1 MKKYKEYK
9 DETPERTINLIRSI
23 LTDLDLLLLD
33 SNANCDNIFACRV
46 ILGNHDLAKLGI
58 GMNGKGSTFEYALA
72 SGYAEFMEKIQN
84 RFLCDY
90 IHTFYGTKEFVNTLP
105 PDSMY
110 KKKIHKENVALDFR
124 YDEREEYWTL
134 EKVLTSFGS
143 ELMLL
148 YHANNIEELK
158 SILIDVIKIEENHIL
173 MIPCFSKRDNDE
185 VFVPIDL
192 ILHAIGSNGMTA
204 GNSESEALLHGFCEI
219 FERYALKNIYY
230 GELTPPTIPIDEF
243 SDTPVYEKIKY
254 LIEKKG
260 YEIIIKDCSLGKGLP
275 VYGAII
281 IDKQNHLYNFKLGS
295 DFVPYIAVDRCLN
308 EAYQSTKGFIGL
320 PIDFSWTNNQ
330 KNTLNEEV
338 VNSNYHR
345 ILESSS
351 GIWPLSIF
359 SPIPSY
365 EYTGENPTWGISNDS
380 DLQYCF
386 NIVEQ
391 LGFNIYIRN
400 NSITDF
406 YVGKGI
412 KKFNFSPILH
422 SGKAADKKYDVN
434 INHLIE
440 TNLKLMEKI
449 NLINN
454 ECNNIEDYISEVNI
468 SNLLNNLSSLN
479 IYNLCTLAPCGA
491 GHTMLGFDI
500 DGSFYS
506 CDYFIGNLEFK
517 IGNIYEVDDIKNS
530 IFRNP
535 SVQNLLK
542 RNIDSIKECRMCT
555 WKNVCTYHCASDS
568 YFNHKTLY
576 KPHSMCEY
584 VKKIIPRIID
594 LLYRKKISINN
605 IPPC

>member
-243 SDTPVYEKIKY
+243 SISPGMFTVVTAANQY
-254 LIEKKG
+254 
-260 YEIIIKDCSLGKGLP
+260 
-275 VYGAII
+275 
-281 IDKQNHLYNFKLGS
+281 KLL
-295 DFVPYIAVDRCLN
+295 DHF
-308 EAYQSTKGFIGL
+308 
-320 PIDFSWTNNQ
+320 
-330 KNTLNEEV
+330 
-338 VNSNYHR
+338 
-345 ILESSS
+345 
-351 GIWPLSIF
+351 
-359 SPIPSY
+359 
-365 EYTGENPTWGISNDS
+365 
-380 DLQYCF
+380 
-386 NIVEQ
+386 
-391 LGFNIYIRN
+391 
-400 NSITDF
+400 DF

>member
-1 MKKYKEYK
+1 MTITVVCRKSKIAWLFLPCVLLLASCGKRQVTKSATVEAQQTAGKIRQGWATACRPLTITSEGMETGLPDIGVYMHLADATDTERNAFYGVPFIYDNGRYVAQKHHTVTADTLAAIYACFPYRQGLAADDSLVLAAPFGENLYAVETARHIGKEISVEMDWRSSMVLLCIGCESDRLQERL
-9 DETPERTINLIRSI
+9 DELTLTGENLCGQAVSFHDKLKRRQCKISSSNVCQVVLRYTKSCN
-23 LTDLDLLLLD
+23 LSCSYCYAHTDLKPPTSM
-33 SNANCDNIFACRV
+33 SNETV
-46 ILGNHDLAKLGI
+46 LYILRKLS
-58 GMNGKGSTFEYALA
+58 KSY
-72 SGYAEFMEKIQN
+72 
-84 RFLCDY
+84 
-90 IHTFYGTKEFVNTLP
+90 P
-105 PDSMY
+105 
-110 KKKIHKENVALDFR
+110 
-124 YDEREEYWTL
+124 
-134 EKVLTSFGS
+134 EKVLNLSFHGGEPLLNYNKLVPLVKEIRKISENIKFYIQTNGTLVTKEIAGFLKAENFNVGISIDGFDTASNSHRCQLNGS
-143 ELMLL
+143 SS
-148 YHANNIEELK
+148 LK
-158 SILIDVIKIEENHIL
+158 Q
-173 MIPCFSKRDNDE
+173 
-185 VFVPIDL
+185 
-192 ILHAIGSNGMTA
+192 
-204 GNSESEALLHGFCEI
+204 
-219 FERYALKNIYY
+219 
-230 GELTPPTIPIDEF
+230 
-243 SDTPVYEKIKY
+243 
-254 LIEKKG
+254 
-260 YEIIIKDCSLGKGLP
+260 SL
-275 VYGAII
+275 
-281 IDKQNHLYNFKLGS
+281 
-295 DFVPYIAVDRCLN
+295 
-308 EAYQSTKGFIGL
+308 IGL
-320 PIDFSWTNNQ
+320 DY
-330 KNTLNEEV
+330 L
-338 VNSNYHR
+338 
-345 ILESSS
+345 LAA
-351 GIWPLSIF
+351 
-359 SPIPSY
+359 
-365 EYTGENPTWGISNDS
+365 GISPGMFTVVTAAN
-380 DLQYCF
+380 QYKLLDHF
-386 NIVEQ
+386 
-391 LGFNIYIRN
+391 
-400 NSITDF
+400 DF

>member
-1 MKKYKEYK
+1 MGNIFNIEEYCKDTKSTLSMQDVEINDYNKDYVILVAKE
-9 DETPERTINLIRSI
+9 TGAWATINKSCIYLVEELLEKEITLNKFKETFPEHIQLLNLLFNSGVLKVNHTSSFHDKLKRRQCKISSSNVCQVV
-23 LTDLDLLLLD
+23 LRYTKSCNLSCSYCYAHTDLKPPTSM
-33 SNANCDNIFACRV
+33 SNETV
-46 ILGNHDLAKLGI
+46 LYILRKLS
-58 GMNGKGSTFEYALA
+58 KSY
-72 SGYAEFMEKIQN
+72 
-84 RFLCDY
+84 
-90 IHTFYGTKEFVNTLP
+90 P
-105 PDSMY
+105 
-110 KKKIHKENVALDFR
+110 
-124 YDEREEYWTL
+124 
-134 EKVLTSFGS
+134 EKVLNLSFHGGEPLLNYNKLVPLVKEIRKISENIKFYIQTNRTLVTKEIAGFLKAENFNVGISIDGFDTASNSHRCQLNGS
-143 ELMLL
+143 SS
-148 YHANNIEELK
+148 LK
-158 SILIDVIKIEENHIL
+158 Q
-173 MIPCFSKRDNDE
+173 
-185 VFVPIDL
+185 
-192 ILHAIGSNGMTA
+192 
-204 GNSESEALLHGFCEI
+204 
-219 FERYALKNIYY
+219 
-230 GELTPPTIPIDEF
+230 
-243 SDTPVYEKIKY
+243 
-254 LIEKKG
+254 
-260 YEIIIKDCSLGKGLP
+260 SL
-275 VYGAII
+275 
-281 IDKQNHLYNFKLGS
+281 
-295 DFVPYIAVDRCLN
+295 
-308 EAYQSTKGFIGL
+308 IGL
-320 PIDFSWTNNQ
+320 DY
-330 KNTLNEEV
+330 L
-338 VNSNYHR
+338 
-345 ILESSS
+345 LAA
-351 GIWPLSIF
+351 
-359 SPIPSY
+359 
-365 EYTGENPTWGISNDS
+365 GISPGMFTVVTAAN
-380 DLQYCF
+380 QYKLLDHF
-386 NIVEQ
+386 
-391 LGFNIYIRN
+391 
-400 NSITDF
+400 DF